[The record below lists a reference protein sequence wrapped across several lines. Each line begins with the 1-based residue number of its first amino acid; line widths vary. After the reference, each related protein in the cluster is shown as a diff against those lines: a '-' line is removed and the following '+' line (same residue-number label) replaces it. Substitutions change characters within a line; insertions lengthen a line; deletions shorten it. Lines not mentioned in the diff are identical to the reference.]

1 MAPTGLPVFS
11 ALTDLVTST
20 FTDQFKKLIQPA
32 PLVAASIFATLQ
44 FVLFYPPLAEHYPAI
59 TWWIA
64 SLPTVWQVVLG
75 TLLFLSLG
83 YLLGSLS
90 DFFLSVASGSAL
102 HDSPLVGAAMIKR
115 QQNQFKNATKIA
127 CRGGAAD
134 DTARARA
141 LRRLAYQFPRAKEDV
156 APTRLGNVL
165 ANLGDYTWHQYGAA
179 FSVVW
184 PLLDLKL
191 KEKNEALRSQLDD
204 NRTALA
210 FLATMSV
217 LMGLV
222 AVEIAIVNLVQQQ
235 PLPALLGAILF
246 AVVAYLVYAAGV
258 LKAEAWSRG
267 VRTAFDLY
275 LEEVGTE
282 LGLRAHSERD
292 AEQKRKERWEKV
304 SRWLTYGATKI
315 NELGWEVDQQE
326 HDWYAPPTPAAPTP
340 PVRVQH
346 PSTVSVEQ
354 WGQARRG
361 AAGLRDTHWVFGQ
374 VAEYLFLAS
383 NAAAGAFAPPAHNVV
398 LLVTDPALDTVPLT
412 VEGTLS
418 GGASSTQ
425 PTQIIG
431 DRLNGEAPALRW
443 KLGDIAPGGSATL
456 QYQIHRVEVAVT
468 VDSPFTILSLEER
481 ERNQISLRIRNG
493 GLSVAQCT
501 IIVDT
506 PLDRASPS
514 SLNYGSGLAAMPLP
528 PASPCVSSWQT
539 EPIDARSEFDVLFRR
554 QR

>member
-44 FVLFYPPLAEHYPAI
+44 FVLFYPPLAERYPAI

-75 TLLFLSLG
+75 TLLILSLG

-102 HDSPLVGAAMIKR
+102 RDSPLVGKALIALQKK
-115 QQNQFKNATKIA
+115 QFKNTTESARSEGT
-127 CRGGAAD
+127 AD
-134 DTARARA
+134 NTARARA
-141 LRRLAYQFPRAKEDV
+141 LRRLAYQFPRAEEDV

-165 ANLGDYTWHQYGAA
+165 ANVGDYTWRQYGAA

-184 PLLDLKL
+184 PLLDLRL
-191 KEKNEALRSQLDD
+191 KEKNEALRGQLDD

-210 FLATMSV
+210 FLATMTV
-217 LMGLV
+217 LLGLI
-222 AVEIAIVNLVQQQ
+222 AVELAIVNLAQQQ
-235 PLPALLGAILF
+235 PLPALLGTILF
-246 AVVAYLVYAAGV
+246 VVVAYVVYAAGV

-275 LEEVGTE
+275 LEEAGKE
-282 LGLRAHSERD
+282 LGLRALNGPT
-292 AEQKRKERWEKV
+292 AEQQRKDRWEQV

-315 NELGWEVDQQE
+315 NELGWEVDQQK
-326 HDWYAPPTPAAPTP
+326 HDWYAPPGAMP
-340 PVRVQH
+340 PVSVQY
-346 PSTVSVEQ
+346 PATVSVEQ

-361 AAGLRDTHWVFGQ
+361 AAGLSDTHWVFGQ
-374 VAEYLFLAS
+374 IAEYLFLVS
-383 NAAAGAFAPPAHNVV
+383 SAAAGRLAPFARNVV
-398 LLVTDPALDTVPLT
+398 LLVTDPALDPVPLT
-412 VEGTLS
+412 TPGTLCTGS
-418 GGASSTQ
+418 GATGTA
-425 PTQIIG
+425 QIVG
-431 DRLNGEAPALRW
+431 NRLNGEAPALRW
-443 KLGDIAPGGSATL
+443 ELGDIAPGRSATL
-456 QYQIHRVEVAVT
+456 QYQINRVEVAIT
-468 VDSPFTILSLEER
+468 VDGPFTILSLEEQKS
-481 ERNQISLRIRNG
+481 NKIFLRIRNG
-493 GLSVAQCT
+493 GLSAARCT
-501 IIVDT
+501 ITVDT
-506 PLDRASPS
+506 PLDLASPA
-514 SLNYGSGLAAMPLP
+514 SLNYRSGLAATALT
-528 PASPCVSSWQT
+528 PASPWVSSWQT